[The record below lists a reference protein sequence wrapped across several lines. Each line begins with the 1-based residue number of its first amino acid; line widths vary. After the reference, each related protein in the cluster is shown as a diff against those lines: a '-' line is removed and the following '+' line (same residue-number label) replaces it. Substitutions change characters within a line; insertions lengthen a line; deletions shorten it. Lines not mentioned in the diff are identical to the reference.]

1 MEAKGWNPTVSQ
13 QGAPDDGGDAGDGSV
28 SVAHDGAILRI
39 VLDRP
44 GRRNSLSHLMIDQ
57 LVAAL
62 TQAATDDALRAV
74 HIRGSGEDFCSGADW
89 VATNSGGQERS
100 DSGNGSGGQER
111 SDSGNGSG
119 EQRSDS
125 GATSGRDRPRTGDL
139 VRRIPLTA
147 NRVIELVQSIALPV
161 VCTVRGWAVGLG
173 CNLALAADF
182 AVAADD
188 AVFWEPFLVRGF
200 SPDSGSTW
208 LLPRLVGVARA
219 RRMLLLGE
227 KVSGADAVDWG
238 LIHHAAAAAD
248 LESVTEE
255 LLARLASGPTVALGL
270 AKQAINAGQ
279 HATLDQAMKQELFNL
294 ELSSRTKDFKE
305 GLAAFRDRRPP
316 DFQGR

>member
-1 MEAKGWNPTVSQ
+1 VLTVAQ
-13 QGAPDDGGDAGDGSV
+13 RKAITVTQGDPSDGSV
-28 SVAHDGAILRI
+28 SAEHDGPILRL

-44 GRRNSLSHLMIDQ
+44 GRRNSLSHIMIDQ
-57 LVAAL
+57 LVAILSA
-62 TQAATDDALRAV
+62 AATDDALRV
-74 HIRGSGEDFCSGADW
+74 IHVRGAGEDFCSGADW
-89 VATNSGGQERS
+89 VATNSGE
-100 DSGNGSGGQER
+100 E
-111 SDSGNGSG
+111 
-119 EQRSDS
+119 
-125 GATSGRDRPRTGDL
+125 RPRTGDL

-147 NRVIELVQSIALPV
+147 HRAIELIQTIALPV

-182 AVAADD
+182 TVAADE
-188 AVFWEPFLVRGF
+188 AVFWEPFLTRGF

-227 KVSGADAVDWG
+227 KVSGSDAVDWG
-238 LIHHAAAAAD
+238 LIHHAAAVAD